1 MFFSCAYPVPF
12 SFMSIFRTASAA
24 IAILVTFVLTGCGT
38 SVPIS
43 PLKQV
48 EPAGKPTGALREV
61 SFASLPGWDADN
73 LQEAWPALLASCSKL
88 AKKPSWTKPCAAAGK
103 ISPVDVKSMRAFFE
117 RYFVPHQFIGADGS
131 AEGLMTGYYEPLL
144 RGARKRG
151 GAFQTPIHRKPDDLL
166 KIVPTSEHPDL
177 KDLRLR
183 GRLNGN
189 QIVPYWSRGEI
200 AQSNRMAGKEILWVD
215 DPVDAFFLHVQG
227 SGQVQLTDTRETV
240 RLAYADQNGHPYKS
254 IGRYLVDQG
263 EISLDQASAQSIKAW
278 FKANPERQQ
287 ELLNANPSYIFFK
300 EEKLTAPASG
310 PKGALGVPLTGQ
322 RSVAVDP
329 NFIALGT
336 PVFIS
341 TTHPASNES
350 MQRLTMAQDTGSAIK
365 GANRI
370 DYYWGF
376 GTGSGEAAGKTKQ
389 RVSVWLLLPKNS
401 S

>member
-1 MFFSCAYPVPF
+1 MRIFHKIL
-12 SFMSIFRTASAA
+12 SIVA
-24 IAILVTFVLTGCGT
+24 VLIPLALIGCGT
-38 SVPIS
+38 SVKTS

-48 EPAGKPTGALREV
+48 QHSAKNAGSLRAA
-61 SFASLPGWDADN
+61 SFSALPGWQADN
-73 LQEAWPALLASCSKL
+73 LQDAWPAFLASCSKL
-88 AKKPSWTKPCAAAGK
+88 SKNVAWAKPCAASSK
-103 ISPVDVKSMRAFFE
+103 INPTNAKAIRAFFE
-117 RYFVPHQFIGADGS
+117 RHFVPYQFIDADGS
-131 AEGLMTGYYEPLL
+131 ADGLMTGYYEPLL

-151 GAFQTPIHRKPDDLL
+151 GVFQTPIHRKPDDLL
-166 KIVPTSEHPDL
+166 KIEPASMHPEL
-177 KDLRLR
+177 KDMRLR
-183 GRLNGN
+183 GRLDGK
-189 QIVPYWSRGEI
+189 QIVPYWSRAEI
-200 AQSNRMAGKEILWVD
+200 SQSNRMVGMEILWVD

-278 FKANPERQQ
+278 FKANPARQQ

-300 EEKLTAPASG
+300 EEKLTALASG
-310 PKGALGVPLTGQ
+310 PKGALGVPLTEQ

-329 NFIALGT
+329 IFIPLGT
-336 PVFIS
+336 PVFVA
-341 TTHPASNES
+341 TMHPASNEPL
-350 MQRLTMAQDTGSAIK
+350 QRLTMAQDTGSAIK

-376 GTGSGEAAGKTKQ
+376 GVEAGETAGKTKQ
-389 RVSVWLLLPKNS
+389 RASVWLLLPKNS